1 MATLNDESDMMQ
13 APREWL
19 FMITQFQALRNQ
31 PVTVRPGLATVFA
44 MLEQLGSPLPN
55 LFRVSRSTTRKTQIF
70 ITFGIYGPTITKSP
84 HLDEGSSLYPN
95 LSCLGE
101 FCLDWG
107 NSGFW
112 SCERFLYMATP
123 HKKKLLLYGGGE
135 GGIWR
140 VANSKFA
147 PVQLANL
154 KSCLCIINTIGR
166 NSFIYDAK
174 ISFQNVWVGLVRF

>member
-31 PVTVRPGLATVFA
+31 PVTVRPGLATVLA

-70 ITFGIYGPTITKSP
+70 ITFGILCGPTITKSP

-95 LSCLGE
+95 LPCLGE

-107 NSGFW
+107 EF
-112 SCERFLYMATP
+112 
-123 HKKKLLLYGGGE
+123 
-135 GGIWR
+135 GI
-140 VANSKFA
+140 
-147 PVQLANL
+147 LEL
-154 KSCLCIINTIGR
+154 
-166 NSFIYDAK
+166 
-174 ISFQNVWVGLVRF
+174 

>member
-31 PVTVRPGLATVFA
+31 PVTVRPGLATVLA

-95 LSCLGE
+95 LPCLGE

-112 SCERFLYMATP
+112 SCERFLCMPTP
-123 HKKKLLLYGGGE
+123 HKKK
-135 GGIWR
+135 I
-140 VANSKFA
+140 AS
-147 PVQLANL
+147 
-154 KSCLCIINTIGR
+154 I
-166 NSFIYDAK
+166 
-174 ISFQNVWVGLVRF
+174 

>member
-1 MATLNDESDMMQ
+1 MVIHDHSIPGRCDRFL
-13 APREWL
+13 
-19 FMITQFQALRNQ
+19 
-31 PVTVRPGLATVFA
+31 TVYRGLATVLA

-70 ITFGIYGPTITKSP
+70 ITFGILCGPTITKSP

-95 LSCLGE
+95 LPCLGE

-123 HKKKLLLYGGGE
+123 HNKKLLLYRE
-135 GGIWR
+135 VNIFWL
-140 VANSKFA
+140 
-147 PVQLANL
+147 QILDL
-154 KSCLCIINTIGR
+154 K
-166 NSFIYDAK
+166 K
-174 ISFQNVWVGLVRF
+174 

>member
-1 MATLNDESDMMQ
+1 MITFMATLNDESDMMQ

-19 FMITQFQALRNQ
+19 FMITQF
-31 PVTVRPGLATVFA
+31 PVGAIGFWPYIVASIIMVTVFA

-95 LSCLGE
+95 LPCLGE

-112 SCERFLYMATP
+112 SCERFLCMPTP
-123 HKKKLLLYGGGE
+123 HKKKASRWL
-135 GGIWR
+135 R
-140 VANSKFA
+140 SPVAT
-147 PVQLANL
+147 Q
-154 KSCLCIINTIGR
+154 GDWHE
-166 NSFIYDAK
+166 Y
-174 ISFQNVWVGLVRF
+174 